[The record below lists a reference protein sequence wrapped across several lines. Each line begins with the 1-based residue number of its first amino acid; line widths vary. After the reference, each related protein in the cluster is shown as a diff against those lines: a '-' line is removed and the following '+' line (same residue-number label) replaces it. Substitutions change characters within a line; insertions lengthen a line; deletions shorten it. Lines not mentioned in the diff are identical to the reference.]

1 MMRRESAP
9 YAIQTVTRQFIDQ
22 KSPASTVLDLVKN
35 LPSMNVSSADTSGIH
50 GGGIESRGLTD
61 ADMAILLDGVPA
73 SSAGYIDQNVDSENV
88 ENVSSSPGAFA
99 LDAPVTT
106 SAGGVLQEDTVTPS
120 HRAGGTMDF
129 SYGTNNMS
137 REFLRLQSGDIGNTG
152 VRTYLSGSH
161 THARQWMGEGAN
173 DRQHIDFGLQKDFR
187 NASNVKLFFSWNNN
201 QIMVDNYA
209 TAQQFHQYKHLG
221 IGYNRSNEASGDN
234 YWKNNISHFNTV
246 FLVMPV
252 HIALARKL
260 SLDITPYF
268 YDALGWDSWGSGL
281 SMAGSYLTARGA
293 PVGAGQQLV
302 SYWNAYS
309 QPDVGVTTKLGYDI
323 DAHNHFHVGYWYA
336 NNFSQ
341 IGFPVN
347 LSHGGATSP
356 SSQNTALYTLDGARA
371 LGGLS
376 NTGYEIHS
384 LFVQDEAR
392 YLDDRLRV
400 NAGFKFMMTNYWMKN
415 LLESRSVQ
423 GARLGANSTVPLPQL
438 SISYDIDRN
447 NQIYI
452 HGEGDFRQPDP
463 STIQVG
469 SGLPKNQYSIK
480 EELGY
485 RYHDDHV
492 MLDLSLFNYNI
503 TNRLMNT
510 YLGGGVFG
518 SINAGNQ
525 TVRGFDLMIS
535 GRPYHHFS
543 PYASLEYLHATID
556 SNIPYGSTYLRTKGN
571 GAPMAPKVMANFGLS
586 YNDSRFFGNFA
597 LHYAGSQSVTLV
609 GDQRMPGYV
618 TDSLSIGYHFKPYSF
633 ARSPTFKLN
642 FQNLTGA
649 VVRTGP
655 VGIATN
661 LHQATLL
668 DGSMLAAGSGAE
680 FYVLPRFSM
689 TGTISTDF

>member
-1 MMRRESAP
+1 MMRRETAP
-9 YAIQTVTRQFIDQ
+9 YAIQTVTREFIDQ
-22 KSPASTVLDLVKN
+22 KSPASTALDLVKN

-50 GGGIESRGLTD
+50 GGGIQSRGLTD

-88 ENVSSSPGAFA
+88 ESISSSPGAFA

-106 SAGGVLQEDTVTPS
+106 SAGGVLQENTITPS
-120 HRAGGTMDF
+120 HKAGGTMDF

-152 VRTYLSGSH
+152 IRAYLSGSH

-173 DRQHIDFGLQKDFR
+173 NRQHIDFGLQKDFE
-187 NASNVKLFFSWNNN
+187 NSSNVKLFFSWNNN

-209 TAQQFHQYKHLG
+209 TAQQFHQYKNQG
-221 IGYNRSNEASGDN
+221 ISYNRGNAASGDN

-268 YDALGWDSWGSGL
+268 YDALGWDSSGSGL
-281 SMAGSYLTARGA
+281 STAGSYQTAAGA

-309 QPDVGVTTKLGYDI
+309 QPDVGVVTKLGYDI
-323 DAHNHFHVGYWYA
+323 DAHNHFQVGYWYA

-347 LSHGGATSP
+347 LSRGGARPPT
-356 SSQNTALYTLDGARA
+356 SQNTALYTLDGARA

-392 YLDDRLRV
+392 YLGDRLRV
-400 NAGFKFMMTNYWMKN
+400 NAGFKFMMTNYWTKN
-415 LLESRSVQ
+415 LLQASSVQ

-438 SISYDIDRN
+438 SISYDIDKN

-463 STIQVG
+463 SMIQIG
-469 SGLPKNQYSIK
+469 TGLPKNQYSIK

-525 TVRGFDLMIS
+525 TVRGFDLMVS
-535 GRPYHHFS
+535 GHPYHHFS

-556 SNIPYGSTYLRTKGN
+556 SNVPYGSTYLQTKGN
-571 GAPMAPKVMANFGLS
+571 SAPLAPKVMANFGLS

-618 TDSLSIGYHFKPYSF
+618 SDSLSIGYHFKPYSF

-661 LHQATLL
+661 LHQASLL
-668 DGSMLAAGSGAE
+668 DGSTLAAGSGAE
-680 FYVLPRFSM
+680 FYVMPRFSM
-689 TGTISTDF
+689 TGSISTDF